1 MEKPENVI
9 NWFEIPVTDFER
21 AKKFYEE
28 ILGSPLFEEIIMGY
42 RMGFFPMAENSR
54 SVGGAIVQGEGLEPS
69 DKGTTVYLNGG
80 DDLSV
85 ILSKVETA
93 GGNVIVPKTQI
104 TPEIGFFAMFLD
116 TEGNKVALHS
126 MQ

>member
-9 NWFEIPVTDFER
+9 NWFEIPVTDFDR

-28 ILGSPLFEEIIMGY
+28 ILGSPLFEEMIMGY

-54 SVGGAIVQGEGLEPS
+54 GVGGAIVKGEGLEPS

-80 DDLSV
+80 DDLSP
-85 ILSKVETA
+85 ILAKVEPA
-93 GGNVIVPKTQI
+93 GGKVIVPKTEI
-104 TPEIGFFAMFLD
+104 TPEIGFFALFLD